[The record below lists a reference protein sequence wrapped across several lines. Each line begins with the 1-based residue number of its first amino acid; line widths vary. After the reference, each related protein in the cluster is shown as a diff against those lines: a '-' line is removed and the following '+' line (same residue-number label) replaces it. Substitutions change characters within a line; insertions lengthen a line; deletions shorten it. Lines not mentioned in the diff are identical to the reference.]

1 MKVFISHSHKDKPL
15 ARKLAEVLEGA
26 GFDVWHDEL
35 VLPGDNWAHEIGRN
49 LEDSNA
55 MVVLLSEDGLNSK
68 TVRDELKYAL
78 GAKNF
83 SHRLIPVVVGS
94 PEEQSEK
101 KIPWILRRLNI
112 INLPE
117 QGNNEEVFREIT
129 QALKD
134 AA

>member
-1 MKVFISHSHKDKPL
+1 MKVFISHAHNDKPL
-15 ARKLAEVLEGA
+15 ARKLAGVLEHA

-35 VLPGDNWAHEIGRN
+35 VLPGDNWANEIGKN
-49 LEDSNA
+49 LEDSDA
-55 MVVLLSEDGLNSK
+55 MVVLLTPASLNSK

-94 PEEQSEK
+94 PEDHSEK
-101 KIPWILRRLNI
+101 KIPWILRRLNV

-117 QGNNEEVFREIT
+117 HGNNEDVFQQIT

>member
-1 MKVFISHSHKDKPL
+1 MKVFISHSHKDKLL
-15 ARKLAEVLEGA
+15 ARALAEVLEDA

-35 VLPGDNWAHEIGRN
+35 VLPGDNWAHEIGKN

-94 PEEQSEK
+94 PEEQLEK
-101 KIPWILRRLNI
+101 KIPWILRRLNV

-117 QGNNEEVFREIT
+117 YG
-129 QALKD
+129 D
-134 AA
+134 S

>member
-1 MKVFISHSHKDKPL
+1 
-15 ARKLAEVLEGA
+15 
-26 GFDVWHDEL
+26 
-35 VLPGDNWAHEIGRN
+35 
-49 LEDSNA
+49 
-55 MVVLLSEDGLNSK
+55 
-68 TVRDELKYAL
+68 VRDELKYAL

-117 QGNNEEVFREIT
+117 QGNDEEVFREIT